1 MAPYVGVKEVVFVD
15 ALGCFNLSAI
25 VAQHAEKVSH
35 LRFVRTILSHASIVQ
50 LQCIQRLDNRITAHL
65 DGLAVAGEAGL
76 KLCIEALAPPT
87 AGSAFTLAVL
97 SLESRYTAVL
107 QRLFSI
113 AESEPD
119 AARGL
124 LSAFGWVS
132 AQTLQGTIRTLLTS
146 TDPSHQ
152 TVALAACAMHRVD
165 PGDVLVSALSSTNE
179 RLRHRALRVAG
190 EVGRVDLLERMLAE
204 CHAEDASSRFWA
216 ARSALL
222 LGDRSGTA
230 VAALT
235 PFAEDT
241 QALSDAAAELL
252 LKTLNLGPA
261 HQHLRHWAIQ
271 ANEPGPAGLTALRRL
286 IRRCGILGDPQYIP
300 WLIGQMSNLRFCR
313 LAGES
318 FSRITGAD
326 LAALDLE
333 RKPPEGAGDGLYGG
347 PNDDP
352 EDNNVAMDEDD
363 GLPWPD
369 PDRVQVWWQANQARF
384 PAGQRFFV
392 GAPPSPAQALK
403 VLREGYQRQRL
414 AAAQWACI
422 LTPGTKLFP
431 TAAPAWRQQRW
442 LAEMG

>member
-1 MAPYVGVKEVVFVD
+1 MESLARSPISVVVS
-15 ALGCFNLSAI
+15 L
-25 VAQHAEKVSH
+25 HAGESLH
-35 LRFVRTILSHASIVQ
+35 LHHVRSVLLDCPEIQ
-50 LQCIQRLDNRITAHL
+50 LHRLQRLDDRIATHL
-65 DGLAVAGEAGL
+65 DGLTVAGEAGL
-76 KLCIEALAPPT
+76 KLCIEALASPA
-87 AGSAFTLAVL
+87 AGAVFTMAAL
-97 SLESRYTAVL
+97 SLESRDPVAL
-107 QRLFSI
+107 QRLFAI
-113 AESEPD
+113 VESEPD

-146 TDPSHQ
+146 TDSAHQ

-165 PGDVLVSALSSTNE
+165 PGDALVTALAATDE

-190 EVGRVDLLERMLAE
+190 EVGRIDLLEQMLDD
-204 CHAEDASSRFWA
+204 CHAEDEASRFWA

-252 LKTLNLGPA
+252 LKTLDLGPA

-300 WLIGQMSNLRFCR
+300 WLIGQMSDLRFCR

-318 FSRITGAD
+318 FSRVTGAD

-352 EDNNVAMDEDD
+352 EDDNVAMDEDD

-369 PDRVQVWWQANQARF
+369 PDRVQAWWQANQARF

-392 GAPPSPAQALK
+392 GAPPSPTQALK
-403 VLREGYQRQRL
+403 VLREGYQRQRI